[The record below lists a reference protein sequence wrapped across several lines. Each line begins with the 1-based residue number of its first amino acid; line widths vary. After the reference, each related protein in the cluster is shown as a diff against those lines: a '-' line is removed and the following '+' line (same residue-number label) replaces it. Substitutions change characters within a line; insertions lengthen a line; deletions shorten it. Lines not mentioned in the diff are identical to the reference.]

1 MTRILVTAE
10 IEDAAKWEEG
20 FKTHGDLFK
29 SMTAKSTHYA
39 VTDGNHVA
47 VYTEVEDKAKCLEVL
62 ASDATAEAMSFDGIK
77 RDTVKIFVLDNEV
90 NY

>member
-20 FKTHGDLFK
+20 FKTHGALLK
-29 SMTAKSTHYA
+29 SMTATSSHYA
-39 VTDGNHVA
+39 ITDGNHVA

-62 ASDATAEAMSFDGIK
+62 ASEATAEAMAVDGIK
-77 RDTVKIFVLDNEV
+77 RDTVKIFVLDNELK
-90 NY
+90 Y